1 MPIEI
6 RSTKNVKVNGIK
18 MVIYGSAGSGKTRLM
33 ATAPNPIIISAEMGL
48 LSLADYD
55 LPYIE
60 VKTLEDVS
68 AAYTY
73 LKDNEDYDSIC
84 IDSLSEIAEV
94 LLEKLKHGAKDKRQA
109 YGVIA
114 EKLGA
119 MIRKFRDIK
128 GKNVVF
134 TAKQRTREDE
144 NTGLIS
150 IMPSLPGKV
159 LPEAL
164 PYFTDLVL
172 YIKIKPNKDNPI
184 RKLQTFSDHQI
195 IAKDRS
201 DKLEK
206 FEELDLTALFNKIK
220 GAE

>member
-6 RSTKNVKVNGIK
+6 RSTKDVRVNGVK
-18 MVIYGSAGSGKTRLM
+18 MVVYGPAGSGKTKLM
-33 ATAPNPIIISAEMGL
+33 STAPNPIIISAEQGL

-55 LPYIE
+55 LPYIKVTTLDE
-60 VKTLEDVS
+60 VAE
-68 AAYTY
+68 AYKF
-73 LKDNEDYDSIC
+73 LRKNDDYDTIC
-84 IDSLSEIAEV
+84 LDSLSEIAEV
-94 LLEKLKHGAKDKRQA
+94 LLEKLKMGAKDKRQA
-109 YGVIA
+109 YGEIA

-119 MIRKFRDIK
+119 MIRKFRDIE

-144 NTGLIS
+144 STGLIS

-159 LPEAL
+159 LPESL

-172 YIKIKPNKDNPI
+172 YIKIKPNKEAPI
-184 RKLQTFSDHQI
+184 RKLQTYADHQV

-201 DKLEK
+201 GKLDK
-206 FEELDLTALFNKIK
+206 FEDLDLTNIFNKAK
-220 GAE
+220 GK

>member
-6 RSTKNVKVNGIK
+6 KSTKNVKVNGIK
-18 MVIYGSAGSGKTRLM
+18 MVVYGSAGSGKTRLM

-73 LKDNEDYDSIC
+73 LKNNEDYDSIC

-94 LLEKLKHGAKDKRQA
+94 LLEKLKVGAKDKRQA

-184 RKLQTFSDHQI
+184 RQLQTFSDHQI

-220 GAE
+220 GDD